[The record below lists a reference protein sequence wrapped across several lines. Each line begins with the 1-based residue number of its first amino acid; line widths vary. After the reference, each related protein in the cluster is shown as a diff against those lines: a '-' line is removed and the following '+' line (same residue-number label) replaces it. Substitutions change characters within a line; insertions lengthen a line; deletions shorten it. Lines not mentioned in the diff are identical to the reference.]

1 MKALHSRGAAVER
14 VVAGDHCVATLT
26 SADELMAI
34 AAGNVLCDPL
44 RPVALSRTLEV
55 QLRTLAPRAPL
66 TPGQPFEL
74 YVHSASCSATL
85 KRIVAGV
92 DRRTGAR
99 ADGRP
104 PRCLP
109 AQSAAVVILEL
120 EHEIPVETHADCRA
134 LGRIVLRAGGESVA
148 VGVITQL
155 LSER

>member
-14 VVAGDHCVATLT
+14 VVAGDHCIATLS
-26 SADELMAI
+26 SADELMAV

-44 RPVALSRTLEV
+44 RPVALSRMLEV

-74 YVHSASCSATL
+74 YVHSAACSATL

-92 DRRTGAR
+92 DKRTGAR

-120 EHEIPVETHADCRA
+120 EHEIPVETHADWRA
-134 LGRIVLRAGGESVA
+134 LGRIVLREGGERVA

-155 LSER
+155 L